1 MRVAAGRRGARRSR
15 VLHALQAVVATVQAD
30 SSGTVAQDGPSSLP
44 VPRTLA
50 CNRPFLAMASA
61 CTDCTLRTRC
71 LRKPGTTPLR
81 QVAMLTRK
89 AFVTHTQRM
98 RERIDS
104 DDGELQPQR
113 LTREARPGLPVRP
126 LDGRARPAPTNEWP
140 QSCRE
145 ATAGQPS
152 AVGRGCRDSA
162 PGFAVTT
169 ARSLRIPP
177 CGEAVRARG
186 RR

>member
-30 SSGTVAQDGPSSLP
+30 SGGTVAQDGPSSLP
-44 VPRTLA
+44 LPRTRA
-50 CNRPFLAMASA
+50 RNRPFLAMASA

-113 LTREARPGLPVRP
+113 LT
-126 LDGRARPAPTNEWP
+126 
-140 QSCRE
+140 
-145 ATAGQPS
+145 
-152 AVGRGCRDSA
+152 
-162 PGFAVTT
+162 
-169 ARSLRIPP
+169 
-177 CGEAVRARG
+177 
-186 RR
+186 